1 MVQAETT
8 RKQWP
13 SAVQQ
18 SNWLRENANALRE
31 CANTDF
37 CYGRTESAA
46 RLRKQANELL
56 WFGGFIG
63 KFPAGTTVTG
73 FYSQG
78 SFRFRVPAPA
88 GVLA

>member
-1 MVQAETT
+1 MHAEPTD
-8 RKQWP
+8 KQWP
-13 SAVQQ
+13 SAQL
-18 SNWLRENANALRE
+18 SARWLVENANALRE

-37 CYGRTESAA
+37 YYGRTEHA
-46 RLRKQANELL
+46 LRSRGVANAQLR
-56 WFGGFIG
+56 WAGFLRS
-63 KFPAGTTVTG
+63 FPSGTTVTG